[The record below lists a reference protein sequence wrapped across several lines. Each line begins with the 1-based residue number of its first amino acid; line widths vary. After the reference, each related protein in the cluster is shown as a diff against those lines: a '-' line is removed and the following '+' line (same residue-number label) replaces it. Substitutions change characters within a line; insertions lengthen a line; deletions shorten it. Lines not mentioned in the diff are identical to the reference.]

1 MADEKRLVIAGGVAG
16 GTAAASRARRVDPG
30 LKIDIYQKG
39 PYISYS
45 ACLMPYYIGD
55 IATSNELSKYIVR
68 PPQVFKDGHDID
80 IHLQHEVL
88 SIDTKAR
95 ETLIK
100 DIRNDRTMTV
110 PYDTLII
117 STGARS
123 RSLNI
128 PGDDAP
134 NVFYIKE
141 LSDAEKIK
149 RFIDQKKPSRAVTLG
164 AGFIGLEMAE
174 AFGHLGIQNTML
186 YRGAKPMG
194 RLGDDISEM
203 IIGEVEEHGVRF
215 VPDASASSFTLDSD
229 GMVISVVSDKGEFPT
244 DMVLVSV
251 GVIPNT
257 EIAKAAG
264 LALGKS
270 SALSVDDHQRTS
282 DKYIYA
288 AGDCCEVLHRITG
301 KPVFV
306 PLGDLANKQGWVA
319 GENAAGGDVTYP
331 GIFGS
336 AHFKVFDLEVG
347 FTGLSCV
354 EAEREG
360 IDYVAHTI
368 EGRSKPRLYP
378 GSSLIRVC
386 LVAEKKTRR
395 LLGAQI
401 AGRDGAAHRI
411 NIMAAA
417 LAGNLTIEDVVDLD
431 LAYAP
436 PFTPTIDP
444 ILTAARVLQKDMG

>member
-1 MADEKRLVIAGGVAG
+1 
-16 GTAAASRARRVDPG
+16 
-30 LKIDIYQKG
+30 
-39 PYISYS
+39 
-45 ACLMPYYIGD
+45 MPYYIGD
-55 IATSNELSKYIVR
+55 VATSNELSKYIVR
-68 PPQVFKDGHDID
+68 PPGVFKDGHNID
-80 IHLQHEVL
+80 IHLQHEVQH
-88 SIDTKAR
+88 IDAKAR
-95 ETLIK
+95 EIQVR
-100 DIRNDRTMTV
+100 DIENDHTVIV
-110 PYDTLII
+110 PYDTMIV

-123 RSLNI
+123 RRLNI

-134 NVFYIKE
+134 NVFYLKE

-149 RFIDQKKPSRAVTLG
+149 RFIDESKPSRAVTLG

-174 AFGHLGIQNTML
+174 AFGYLGIQNTII
-186 YRGAKPMG
+186 YRGLKPMG

-203 IIGEVEEHGVRF
+203 IIEEVEEHGVRF
-215 VPDASASSFTLDSD
+215 IQDASASSFTLDAD
-229 GMVISVVSDKGEFPT
+229 GMVISVVTDKGEYPT
-244 DMVLVSV
+244 DMVLISV

-264 LALGKS
+264 LALGES
-270 SALSVDDHQRTS
+270 GALSVDDRQRTS
-282 DKYIYA
+282 NTHIYA
-288 AGDCCEVLHRITG
+288 AGDCCEVRHRITN
-301 KPVFV
+301 KPVFI

-319 GENAAGGDVTYP
+319 GENAAGGDITYP
-331 GIFGS
+331 GVLGS

-347 FTGLSCV
+347 FTGLSCM
-354 EAEREG
+354 EAEKEG
-360 IDYVAHTI
+360 IDHIAQTI

-386 LVAEKKTRR
+386 LVAERKTRR

-411 NIMAAA
+411 NIIAAA
-417 LAGNLTIEDVVDLD
+417 LAGGLTIDDIVDLD

>member
-1 MADEKRLVIAGGVAG
+1 
-16 GTAAASRARRVDPG
+16 
-30 LKIDIYQKG
+30 
-39 PYISYS
+39 
-45 ACLMPYYIGD
+45 MPYYIGD
-55 IATSNELSKYIVR
+55 VATSNELSKYIVR

-88 SIDTKAR
+88 SIDTKAK
-95 ETLIK
+95 ETTIR
-100 DIRNDRTMTV
+100 DITNDREITA
-110 PYDTLII
+110 PYDTLIV

-123 RSLNI
+123 RRLNI

-134 NVFYIKE
+134 NVFYLKE
-141 LSDAEKIK
+141 LSDAESIK
-149 RFIDQKKPSRAVTLG
+149 RFIDEKKPSRAVTLG

-174 AFGHLGIQNTML
+174 AFGHLGIQNTMI
-186 YRGAKPMG
+186 YRGMKPMI

-203 IIGEVEEHGVRF
+203 IIEEVEEHDVRF
-215 VPDASASSFTLDSD
+215 VQDATASSFSLDSD
-229 GMVISVVSDKGEFPT
+229 GMVISVVTDKGEFPT
-244 DMVLVSV
+244 DLVLVSV

-257 EIAKAAG
+257 KIAKDAG

-270 SALSVDDHQRTS
+270 SALTVDERQLTS
-282 DKYIYA
+282 NKYIYA
-288 AGDCCEVLHRITG
+288 AGDCCEVRHRITG
-301 KPVFV
+301 KPVFI

-319 GENAAGGDVTYP
+319 GENAAGGDITYP
-331 GIFGS
+331 GVFGS

-354 EAEREG
+354 EAEDAG
-360 IDYVAHTI
+360 IDYIAQTI

-386 LVAEKKTRR
+386 LVAERKTGR
-395 LLGAQI
+395 LIGAQI

-417 LAGNLTIEDVVDLD
+417 LAGSLTIDDIVDLD

-444 ILTAARVLQKDMG
+444 ILTAARVLQKDME

>member
-1 MADEKRLVIAGGVAG
+1 
-16 GTAAASRARRVDPG
+16 
-30 LKIDIYQKG
+30 
-39 PYISYS
+39 
-45 ACLMPYYIGD
+45 MPYYIGD
-55 IATSNELSKYIVR
+55 VATSNELSKYIVR
-68 PPQVFKDGHDID
+68 PPRVFKDGHDID
-80 IHLQHEVL
+80 IHLHHEVL
-88 SIDTKAR
+88 SIDTKAK
-95 ETLIK
+95 ETLIRDVK
-100 DIRNDRTMTV
+100 NDHTITV
-110 PYDTLII
+110 PYDRLII

-123 RSLNI
+123 RRLNI
-128 PGDDAP
+128 PGDDAS

-141 LSDAEKIK
+141 LSDAEEIK
-149 RFIDQKKPSRAVTLG
+149 RFIDEKKPSRVVTLG

-174 AFGHLGIQNTML
+174 AFGHLGIQNTMI
-186 YRGAKPMG
+186 YRGMKPMI

-203 IIGEVEEHGVRF
+203 IIEEVEEHGVRF
-215 VPDASASSFTLDSD
+215 IQDATVSSFTMDSD
-229 GMVISVVSDKGEFPT
+229 GMVISVVTDKGEFPT
-244 DMVLVSV
+244 DMVLVSI

-257 EIAKAAG
+257 EIAREAG

-270 SALSVDDHQRTS
+270 GALSVDERQRTS
-282 DKYIYA
+282 NEHIYA
-288 AGDCCEVLHRITG
+288 AGDCCEVRHRITD

-319 GENAAGGDVTYP
+319 GENAAGGDITYP

-336 AHFKVFDLEVG
+336 SHFKVFDLEVG
-347 FTGLSCV
+347 FTGLSCM
-354 EAEREG
+354 EAEGSG
-360 IDYVAHTI
+360 IDYIAQTI

-378 GSSLIRVC
+378 GSSLLRVC
-386 LVAEKKTRR
+386 LVTEKKTRR
-395 LLGAQI
+395 LIGAQI

-417 LAGNLTIEDVVDLD
+417 LAGGLTIDDIVDLD

>member
-1 MADEKRLVIAGGVAG
+1 
-16 GTAAASRARRVDPG
+16 
-30 LKIDIYQKG
+30 
-39 PYISYS
+39 
-45 ACLMPYYIGD
+45 MPYYIGD
-55 IATSNELSKYIVR
+55 VAISNELSKYIVR

-80 IHLQHEVL
+80 IHLNHEVL
-88 SIDTKAR
+88 SIDTKAK
-95 ETLIK
+95 ETQIR
-100 DIRNDRTMTV
+100 DIVNNRKITV

-123 RSLNI
+123 RRLNI
-128 PGDDAP
+128 PGEDAP
-134 NVFYIKE
+134 NVFYLKE

-149 RFIDQKKPSRAVTLG
+149 RFIDQNKPSRVVTLG

-174 AFGHLGIQNTML
+174 AFGHLGIQNTIL
-186 YRGAKPMG
+186 YRGAKPMI

-203 IIGEVEEHGVRF
+203 IIEEVEENGVRF

-229 GMVISVVSDKGEFPT
+229 GMVISVVTDKGEFPT
-244 DMVLVSV
+244 DMVLISV

-264 LALGKS
+264 LTLGKS
-270 SALSVDDHQRTS
+270 GALTVDEHQRTS
-282 DKYIYA
+282 DKHIYA
-288 AGDCCEVLHRITG
+288 AGDCCEVRHRITG

-319 GENAAGGDVTYP
+319 GENAAGGDITYP

-347 FTGLSCV
+347 FTGLSCM
-354 EAEREG
+354 EAEQAG
-360 IDYVAHTI
+360 IDFSTRTI

-386 LVAEKKTRR
+386 LVAERKTGR

-411 NIMAAA
+411 NILAAA
-417 LAGNLTIEDVVDLD
+417 LAGGLAIDDVVDLD

-444 ILTAARVLQKDMG
+444 ILTAARVLQKDME